1 LSDDL
6 IKGYG
11 HLRVTDHSSNFLNS
25 LERKVLVWL
34 NVRWYSQA
42 SHKLQHSA
50 NATTYKSRSRGS
62 VSAGLA
68 VRTYFTINAGLEV
81 REMACRTFDT
91 YS

>member
-1 LSDDL
+1 MIKL
-6 IKGYG
+6 KGYEN
-11 HLRVTDHSSNFLNS
+11 LRVTDHSSNFLNS

-68 VRTYFTINAGLEV
+68 VRMYFTINVGSEV
-81 REMACRTFDT
+81 REIASRIFET